1 MKREKTEQLFYTV
14 TNTILFR
21 RNENFK
27 RFNNFSKKKKKK
39 LEKQRLELSSLIFEI
54 DIVSWIRK
62 SRKIGLF
69 RRMLIDV
76 KFTLEHFE
84 ILFPILETKIETF
97 KIDISGENSFRAV
110 AGEMDHYD
118 VT

>member
-1 MKREKTEQLFYTV
+1 
-14 TNTILFR
+14 
-21 RNENFK
+21 
-27 RFNNFSKKKKKK
+27 
-39 LEKQRLELSSLIFEI
+39 
-54 DIVSWIRK
+54 
-62 SRKIGLF
+62 
-69 RRMLIDV
+69 MLIDV